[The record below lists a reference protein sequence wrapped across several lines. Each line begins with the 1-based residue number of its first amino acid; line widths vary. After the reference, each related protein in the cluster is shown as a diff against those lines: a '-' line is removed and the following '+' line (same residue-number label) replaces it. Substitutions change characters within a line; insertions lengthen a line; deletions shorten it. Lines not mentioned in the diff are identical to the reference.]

1 MSATQFSL
9 CFSYIFILI
18 DCKRFQKHPSLVLF
32 IFLSIRLSF
41 FFCDNFR
48 LLIQSFCIVNNLFFR
63 APVDNRISC
72 RSDGIPLIKQRRYL
86 QRAVRQSRAHPT
98 RQFSENICSEN
109 DLRSSIFGTF
119 VVKVFRL
126 PVSPRIFEHLKNGI
140 IAYF

>member
-72 RSDGIPLIKQRRYL
+72 HSDGIPLIKQRRYL
-86 QRAVRQSRAHPT
+86 QRAVRQSQAHPT

-119 VVKVFRL
+119 VVKVFACL
-126 PVSPRIFEHLKNGI
+126 FLLGFSNI
-140 IAYF
+140 